1 MSSVLGICLDP
12 GQEETTMKIR
22 PTINHQDGTT
32 IVEIV
37 ISTCILAILAAG
49 LIGCFTY
56 GFYVM
61 ELARENQRATQIILE
76 KFETVRLYNWDQ
88 VLSPGFIPATFEDI
102 YDPQAEA
109 GSEGIA
115 YHGTVRVTNVPF
127 NTSYSSNMREL
138 VISLTWTSSRNLTRT
153 RTMSTY
159 VAKDGVQNYVY

>member
-1 MSSVLGICLDP
+1 
-12 GQEETTMKIR
+12 MKIR
-22 PTINHQDGTT
+22 PTINHQQGTT

-37 ISTCILAILAAG
+37 ISTCILAILATG

-56 GFYVM
+56 GFYIM

-76 KFETVRLYNWDQ
+76 KFEKVRLYNWDQ
-88 VLSPGFIPATFEDI
+88 VLTPGFIPATFEDI
-102 YDPQAEA
+102 YDPQAAA

-115 YHGTVRVTNVPF
+115 YHGTVRVANVPF

-138 VISLTWTSSRNLTRT
+138 VISLTWTSTRNLTRT

>member
-1 MSSVLGICLDP
+1 
-12 GQEETTMKIR
+12 MKIR

>member
-1 MSSVLGICLDP
+1 
-12 GQEETTMKIR
+12 MKIR
-22 PTINHQDGTT
+22 PTINHQQGTT

-37 ISTCILAILAAG
+37 ISTCILAILATG

-56 GFYVM
+56 GFYIM

-88 VLSPGFIPATFEDI
+88 VLTPGFIPATFEDI
-102 YDPQAEA
+102 YDPQAAA

-115 YHGTVRVTNVPF
+115 YHGTVTVTNVPF

-153 RTMSTY
+153 RTMSTF

>member
-1 MSSVLGICLDP
+1 
-12 GQEETTMKIR
+12 MKIR
-22 PTINHQDGTT
+22 SAANHQRGTT

-37 ISTCILAILAAG
+37 ISTCILAILATG

-56 GFYVM
+56 GFYIM

-88 VLSPGFIPATFEDI
+88 VLTPGFIPTTFEDI
-102 YDPQAEA
+102 YDPQAAA

-115 YHGTVRVTNVPF
+115 YHGTVRVANVPF

-153 RTMSTY
+153 RTMSTF